1 MSHLSADLPSTMP
14 RPPRP
19 TGRALESSE
28 RIFRGANARAALTAV
43 RNAFGDD
50 AIVLE
55 TYEEAGA
62 TVVIARAAE
71 PERKAPPP
79 EFKLAP
85 PRALPPTTS
94 ASTSA
99 PLAASIPE
107 AIQQLVD
114 KGVAEHIA
122 RRVHERA
129 GRVRGARGPEDALQ
143 TVLAELVEGAVAP
156 WQRLADR
163 RRRVVAL
170 LGPTG
175 VGKTTTIAKMAARA
189 ILEEQQ
195 RVALI
200 TLDTWRIGAVEHIRR
215 YGEIMD
221 VPAFVARDAATLR
234 QALDQVRDRELVLI
248 DTAGRS
254 PQESASFEEQLRTVT
269 AFPEVSLYLTVAAGT
284 GIRQLRAI
292 RERYDSC
299 GALLR
304 LLITKVDESD
314 GSGAVLNAA
323 AILGRPVAG
332 FADGQRVP
340 EDLHSF
346 DAASFAAQVSA

>member
-1 MSHLSADLPSTMP
+1 MSHLSADLPSTMSRLQ
-14 RPPRP
+14 RPA
-19 TGRALESSE
+19 GRALESSE
-28 RIFRGANARAALTAV
+28 RIFRGANARAALAAV
-43 RNAFGDD
+43 RSTFGDH

-55 TYEEAGA
+55 TFEEGGV

-71 PERKAPPP
+71 PERKADPP

-85 PRALPPTTS
+85 PRVVAPATAPTSPALGAT
-94 ASTSA
+94 
-99 PLAASIPE
+99 SIPE
-107 AIQQLVD
+107 AIQQLID

-129 GRVRGARGPEDALQ
+129 GRVRGARGPEHALQ
-143 TVLAELVEGAVAP
+143 TVLAELVESAAAP
-156 WQRLADR
+156 WQRLPDR
-163 RRRVVAL
+163 RRRVIAL

-200 TLDTWRIGAVEHIRR
+200 TLDNWRIGAVEHIRR

-254 PQESASFEEQLRTVT
+254 PQECASFEEQLRTVT
-269 AFPEVSLYLTVAAGT
+269 AVPEISLYLTVAAGT

-323 AILGRPVAG
+323 AVLGRPVAG

-340 EDLHSF
+340 EDLHAF